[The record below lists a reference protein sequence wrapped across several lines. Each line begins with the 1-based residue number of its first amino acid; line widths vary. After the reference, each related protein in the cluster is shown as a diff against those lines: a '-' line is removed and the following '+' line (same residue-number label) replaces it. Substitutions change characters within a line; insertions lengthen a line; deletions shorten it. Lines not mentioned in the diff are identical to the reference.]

1 MMTKVSII
9 IPVYNAQNTIIKAL
23 TSVKEQSFPH
33 YEIIIVNDGS
43 SDSTDE
49 KYYHLL
55 KLTLN

>member
-49 KYYHLL
+49 KI
-55 KLTLN
+55 